1 MKDDKTLE
9 SQIKR
14 TLDSSVDDL
23 PEPIQARLAQARAE
37 ALKATARKGKVI
49 QFRSNWT
56 KELLAVAACVSLIVP
71 IWLSTSSDHSS
82 SDGFPSQ
89 GLDLMVSLAEMDEEE
104 WELVD
109 DLEFA
114 LWLNE
119 QTNLVEDVK
128 ST

>member
-9 SQIKR
+9 SQIKHS
-14 TLDSSVDDL
+14 LDSSVDDL
-23 PEPIQARLAQARAE
+23 PEHIQARLAQARAE
-37 ALKATARKGKVI
+37 ALKAKAQKGKVI
-49 QFRSNWT
+49 QFKSNWT

-71 IWLSTSSDHSS
+71 IWLNTSSDHST
-82 SDGFPSQ
+82 SDGLPSQ
-89 GLDLMVSLAEMDEEE
+89 GLDLMVSLAEMDDEE

-119 QTNLVEDVK
+119 QSIMAEDVK